1 MTCRP
6 PQKLPKKRKKEKPT
20 SIALVVNQNEI
31 FYRLRMPWIRLL
43 RENGYDVFAVV
54 ASGAWNDRIEAG
66 GAKYVEW
73 KLSRS
78 GRNPFAEVGSVI
90 GLARIL
96 RRIRPDIVQNFHT
109 KPNIYAPLAAKL
121 ARVPMTV
128 STVTGLGYTFV
139 ERPGLGGR
147 LARRLNLGMYSF
159 SNRLADEVVFQNPD
173 DMELLK
179 KSGGLTRTRGRLIP
193 GGSGVDLTEYSPAT
207 RGSAESLD
215 VRRSLGIPEDAFVAL
230 FVGRLQL
237 DKGLAEFVE
246 AARAI
251 KRKRHDIIFV
261 MVGAPD
267 PGNKR
272 SLPESALAKWKAEGD
287 VVFTGRRED
296 VPKLMAM
303 ADTLTT
309 PTFYREGLPRTLLEA
324 AATGLPLIG
333 TDVPGVREAITDG
346 VNGFLIPTKDSGALA
361 QAVENLADDPER
373 CERYGNASLNRAK
386 NEFDHRRVVG
396 GYMKMYEE
404 LWNQNQYVNRTDQ
417 NRTGPDRP

>member
-1 MTCRP
+1 
-6 PQKLPKKRKKEKPT
+6 LPARRKKEKPT

-43 RENGYDVFAVV
+43 RENGYEVFAVV

-66 GAKYVEW
+66 GASYVEW

-78 GRNPFAEVGSVI
+78 GRNPFAEIGSII
-90 GLARIL
+90 GLTRIL

-109 KPNIYAPLAAKL
+109 KPNIYAPIAAKL
-121 ARVPMTV
+121 AGVPLTV

-139 ERPGLGGR
+139 DRPGLGGR
-147 LARRLNLGMYSF
+147 IARRLNLGMYSF
-159 SNRLADEVVFQNPD
+159 ANRLANELAFQNPD
-173 DMELLK
+173 DMELLRAE
-179 KSGGLTRTRGRLIP
+179 GGLKQTKGRMIP
-193 GGSGVDLTEYSPAT
+193 GGSGIDVTEYHPGN
-207 RGSAESLD
+207 RNSAESLD
-215 VRRSLGIPEDAFVAL
+215 LRRSLGIADSAFVAL

-237 DKGLAEFVE
+237 DKGLTEFVE
-246 AARAI
+246 TARAVRQ
-251 KRKRHDIIFV
+251 KRQDVVFV

-272 SLPESALAKWKAEGD
+272 SLTEATLARWKAEGD

-303 ADTLTT
+303 SNTVTT
-309 PTFYREGLPRTLLEA
+309 PTYYREGLPRTLLEA

-333 TDVPGVREAITDG
+333 TDMPGVREAIHDG
-346 VNGFLIPTKDSGALA
+346 ENGILIPPRNSAALA
-361 QAVENLADDPER
+361 KAVEELADNPEL
-373 CERYGNASLNRAK
+373 CERYGSTSLDRAK

-396 GYMKMYEE
+396 EYIRMYEQ
-404 LWNQNQYVNRTDQ
+404 LWVQA
-417 NRTGPDRP
+417 